1 MAQSLQRHLDLP
13 DVQRAI
19 TTVVLI
25 QTLFRHLY
33 GTALSSLPTHANSLG
48 MLAMMA
54 EGGGATSTNH
64 AVAAVVPLLL
74 LPQALGEELT
84 QRLQVKLLQQGQVFW
99 SQVLEC
105 SGVLQPRQ
113 NLVEDLLWSR
123 DALKCLFEGQII
135 CIVIAHIFD
144 EQGACQRI
152 EALQRRVGKSQAE
165 RLHQY
170 APFGECH
177 WDLMATQG
185 VEKVEEHTQRASC
198 SRR

>member
-25 QTLFRHLY
+25 QPLFRHLY

-48 MLAMMA
+48 MLAMVA

-84 QRLQVKLLQQGQVFW
+84 QRLQVKLLQLKPGVR
-99 SQVLEC
+99 V
-105 SGVLQPRQ
+105 SGARAWRGPAARLR
-113 NLVEDLLWSR
+113 SR
-123 DALKCLFEGQII
+123 PG
-135 CIVIAHIFD
+135 
-144 EQGACQRI
+144 
-152 EALQRRVGKSQAE
+152 S
-165 RLHQY
+165 RL
-170 APFGECH
+170 A
-177 WDLMATQG
+177 W
-185 VEKVEEHTQRASC
+185 
-198 SRR
+198 